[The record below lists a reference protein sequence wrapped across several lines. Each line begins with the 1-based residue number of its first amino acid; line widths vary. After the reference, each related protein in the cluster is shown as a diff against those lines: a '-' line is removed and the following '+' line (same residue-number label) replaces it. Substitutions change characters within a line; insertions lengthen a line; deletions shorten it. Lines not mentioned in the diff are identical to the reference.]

1 MRWLRQSTSVDLPIG
16 PFVDS
21 TDGVTAETGLTI
33 TQPDI
38 RLKKNGA
45 NWAQKNAA
53 QTLTHEE
60 NGWYEVTLD
69 ATDTNT
75 LGVMEFFVGEA
86 GALPVFESFM
96 VVPGNV
102 WDSMFGTDALDVS
115 VIQWLGTAVTAGT
128 AGVPN
133 VDVTRIANA
142 AVSTAA
148 AQIGV
153 NVVQLSGDAVAADN
167 AEAFFDGTGYAGT
180 GNTIPTVTTVNGLGS
195 NVITAASIA
204 TDAITAA
211 KIAADAV
218 TEIRSLVSGTAD
230 SGTTTTMVDAARTE
244 ADTDYWKGNYIV
256 FTSGTI
262 SGQARLIT
270 AFNATTDTISFVP
283 ATTQAVTTQT
293 YEIWQGGSSDLAM
306 VGGVA
311 LNSTIAQVGVNVVNV
326 AGSAVN
332 ALVGGRM
339 DSSVGGYQTGL
350 TPLQPTTAG
359 RTLDVSTG
367 GEAGLDWANIGSP
380 TTAQTLSGTT
390 VGTATAVTTVNGLAA
405 NSVTAAALAADA
417 VTEIVNGIA
426 ALTGAD
432 PTTVPAANATW
443 LAKLDWVASWFRNRQ
458 TMNRTT
464 GVVTLY
470 QDDGTTVA
478 ATLTASDDGTTYTRP
493 EAS

>member
-21 TDGVTAETGLTI
+21 TDGVTPETALTI

-45 NWAQKNAA
+45 AWAQKNAA
-53 QTLTHEE
+53 QTLAHEE
-60 NGWYEVTLD
+60 NGYYEVTLD

-75 LGVMEFFVGEA
+75 LGVMEIFVGET

-180 GNTIPTVTTVNGLGS
+180 NNTIPTVTTVNGLGA
-195 NVITAASIA
+195 NVITASSIA

-218 TEIRSLVSGTAD
+218 TEIRSLVSGTSD

-256 FTSGTI
+256 FTSGAI

-270 AFNATTDTISFVP
+270 GFNAATDTITFIP
-283 ATTQAVTTQT
+283 ATTQAVTTET
-293 YEIWQGGSSDLAM
+293 YEIWQGGRSDLAM
-306 VGGVA
+306 IGGIA
-311 LNSTIAQVGVNVVNV
+311 LSSNLAQMGVNVVNV

-339 DSSVGGYQTGL
+339 DSSVGGYQTGM

-390 VGTATAVTTVNGLAA
+390 VGTATAVTTVNGMAA
-405 NSVTAAALAADA
+405 NA

-470 QDDGTTVA
+470 QDDGTTA
-478 ATLTASDDGTTYTRP
+478 AGTLTASDDGTTYTRP
-493 EAS
+493 EAV